1 MGFVLSE
8 QRVSE
13 DQLQRFRAL
22 METVGWKS
30 APNRAYQT
38 ADVTRE
44 IPGYARAF
52 FLKLPPHSEL
62 HPHVDAGD
70 CRTDHI
76 VLQTNLKALN
86 WWIEGDEKRSTH
98 MQAGFRFCVNRTIR
112 HWATN
117 AGNTDRIHL
126 LLEY

>member
-1 MGFVLSE
+1 M
-8 QRVSE
+8 QRLTDLLKGTTWKV
-13 DQLQRFRAL
+13 
-22 METVGWKS
+22 VGG
-30 APNRAYQT
+30 RAYQT
-38 ADVTRE
+38 SDVTDA
-44 IPGYARAF
+44 IPGFSRAF

-76 VLQTNLKALN
+76 VMQTNPKALN